1 MLLALFLACA
11 PPQPDPPTPDP
22 APLDRAALE
31 ARRVALKTD
40 VKALVAELSRAGR
53 YDCCILIPCEMCA
66 MRMGGCACGEGLR
79 KSEPVCEECAMM
91 WRAGQGAEPDVKP
104 EDVRTFLE
112 AEKEMTMRA
121 RGEMP
126 GCSCPAHEGAAP
138 AGAAAPAAPAAAAPT
153 SEESK

>member
-1 MLLALFLACA
+1 MLLALLLACA
-11 PPQPDPPTPDP
+11 PTPEPEVPASPDAGA

-31 ARRVALKTD
+31 ARRIALKED
-40 VKALVAELSRAGR
+40 VRTLVAELSRAGR
-53 YDCCILIPCEMCA
+53 YDCCILVPCEMCA

-79 KSEPVCEECAMM
+79 RSEPVCEECAMM

-126 GCSCPAHEGAAP
+126 GCSCPAHEGAP
-138 AGAAAPAAPAAAAPT
+138 EG
-153 SEESK
+153 SK